1 MNYEP
6 LETFRRKLMGQ
17 RVEVMKRREH
27 ALSDEREI
35 AAERE
40 PDWEDEA
47 ANVSAASLLERLGE
61 AERAAVERIDA
72 ALERIER
79 GTYGECVVCGAA
91 IELDRLE
98 AVPETDRCGGCALKA

>member
-6 LETFRRKLMGQ
+6 LETFRRKLLGR
-17 RVEVMKRREH
+17 RVEVMKRRDH
-27 ALSDEREI
+27 ALSDEQEI

-47 ANVSAASLLERLGE
+47 ANVTAAELLERLGE
-61 AERAAVERIDA
+61 AERAAVNRIDA
-72 ALERIER
+72 ALERMER
-79 GTYGECVVCGAA
+79 GTYGECIVCGAP

-98 AVPETDRCGGCALKA
+98 AIPETDRCGGCALKA